1 MLCIL
6 TEPSCLQLF
15 CPKTKANLECKKRS
29 RLNYWVVVWLP
40 AQYIK
45 LESNHWS
52 RNISFDA
59 LKSFSISF
67 QKTIEL
73 KNVLILSIQNK
84 CPING
89 KKVEE
94 PIYKINGLCKM
105 TIRIP
110 IEKKTLAITRK
121 FKIQYPLFNIGLE
134 RMTRKDYRIS
144 HLTFAYLH
152 GIN

>member
-73 KNVLILSIQNK
+73 KNVLVLSIQNK

-94 PIYKINGLCKM
+94 RIYKINGLCKM

-110 IEKKTLAITRK
+110 IEKKTHTGERFNFLSKNLIRIKIWNLCA
-121 FKIQYPLFNIGLE
+121 KIQICHF
-134 RMTRKDYRIS
+134 
-144 HLTFAYLH
+144 
-152 GIN
+152 